1 MSAASTWGEP
11 EPATNEVYPL
21 VSLKY
26 LLKQTMMQFGA
37 QGACIA
43 LHDESIGQMRIQAH
57 VRWRNLKISEP
68 STSSKPGV
76 ISPKLSMTTQPGKTS
91 LSSFAS
97 TSTSARLRAVRP
109 SIEELEDVTPQQCE
123 LFTVGTTYAIGQD
136 LIGYVWHKNEAY
148 TIRYDDYL
156 TIFFTGR
163 PHPTQME
170 FTPTSFLV
178 MPILTVAPLRDID
191 GRNHH
196 PHTLGVILLY
206 RIFSDKSGFQEKHR
220 LEASQYV
227 ERIALHLQN
236 DQLQR
241 AQRRTSEYLQLL
253 QEISTVFPTS
263 VNLSQLVEKVYEF
276 IPRVVDVSSRLFT
289 VYDRDTDRLYDVFAV
304 HNGVRVEGLD
314 EQPAVFQKDDRPQ
327 WWTLTQK
334 ERSTLLFSPAQDS
347 NASEYEELLS
357 GTWGEQYQARS
368 FLLLP
373 LKMFNRVIGSIS
385 LTSMRPN
392 AYHQEEIQVL
402 ETMAQIVTV
411 NIENARLYE
420 RDRQLIQE
428 GRQREAQLA
437 AVNSALQAI
446 SSELD
451 VNALL
456 NNLVEEVAKILK
468 VDICVFFQP
477 SSDNTELVANALYAP
492 TSVRMVDD
500 GSGMPELDSPGGDDL
515 ISMIRL
521 PFKGTFLE
529 HMTNEGFFYLDSP
542 KLEELTQKSPEAS
555 VIFLSETQIKNML
568 MIPMSYPTEF
578 LGFLAVPL
586 PGENRFFRPKD
597 VATLLAIC
605 AQATSAVRNAQLFAQ
620 REEAYA
626 ELQRMD
632 KLKDEFM
639 VTASHELR
647 TPLSAISGY
656 STLLKRQGARATPQ
670 QIMRFATK
678 IATASQQL
686 SYLVANM
693 TEAAKV
699 GSIDKDLKIEAVQ
712 LYSAVEV
719 AASILA
725 LDVQQEI
732 TLDIDPHLWFEGDG
746 HRVRQVL
753 TNLLENAAKYS
764 PPEGQIQVSAC
775 AMKLSQT
782 EQLLSED
789 QIDHGLLFEQGD
801 RPIILVR
808 VTDQGEGIAPQDQQR
823 IFEKFVRAPRSLTT
837 PVRGSGLGL
846 YICRRFI
853 EAMDGKIWLERSVAN
868 EGSTFSFYLPRVD
881 PPVDP
886 PDA

>member
-1 MSAASTWGEP
+1 
-11 EPATNEVYPL
+11 
-21 VSLKY
+21 
-26 LLKQTMMQFGA
+26 
-37 QGACIA
+37 
-43 LHDESIGQMRIQAH
+43 
-57 VRWRNLKISEP
+57 
-68 STSSKPGV
+68 
-76 ISPKLSMTTQPGKTS
+76 
-91 LSSFAS
+91 
-97 TSTSARLRAVRP
+97 
-109 SIEELEDVTPQQCE
+109 
-123 LFTVGTTYAIGQD
+123 
-136 LIGYVWHKNEAY
+136 
-148 TIRYDDYL
+148 
-156 TIFFTGR
+156 
-163 PHPTQME
+163 
-170 FTPTSFLV
+170 
-178 MPILTVAPLRDID
+178 
-191 GRNHH
+191 
-196 PHTLGVILLY
+196 
-206 RIFSDKSGFQEKHR
+206 
-220 LEASQYV
+220 
-227 ERIALHLQN
+227 
-236 DQLQR
+236 
-241 AQRRTSEYLQLL
+241 
-253 QEISTVFPTS
+253 
-263 VNLSQLVEKVYEF
+263 
-276 IPRVVDVSSRLFT
+276 
-289 VYDRDTDRLYDVFAV
+289 
-304 HNGVRVEGLD
+304 
-314 EQPAVFQKDDRPQ
+314 
-327 WWTLTQK
+327 
-334 ERSTLLFSPAQDS
+334 
-347 NASEYEELLS
+347 
-357 GTWGEQYQARS
+357 
-368 FLLLP
+368 
-373 LKMFNRVIGSIS
+373 VIGSIS

-451 VNALL
+451 VNVLL

-500 GSGMPELDSPGGDDL
+500 GSGMPEIDSPGGDDL

-529 HMTNEGFFYLDSP
+529 YMTNEGFFYLDSP

-555 VIFLSETQIKNML
+555 AIFLSETQIKNML

-626 ELQRMD
+626 ELQRLD

-719 AASILA
+719 AANILA

-732 TLDIDPHLWFEGDG
+732 TLDIEPNLWFEGDG

-764 PPEGQIQVSAC
+764 PPEGRISLRLEALTNRTTLIRRPDRSRPALRTGRQTHRTC
-775 AMKLSQT
+775 ARHRPGRRHRPPGPAAHLRKIRPSPTFTHNTRARLWTWPIHLS
-782 EQLLSED
+782 SF
-789 QIDHGLLFEQGD
+789 H
-801 RPIILVR
+801 
-808 VTDQGEGIAPQDQQR
+808 
-823 IFEKFVRAPRSLTT
+823 RSN
-837 PVRGSGLGL
+837 G
-846 YICRRFI
+846 
-853 EAMDGKIWLERSVAN
+853 W
-868 EGSTFSFYLPRVD
+868 
-881 PPVDP
+881 
-886 PDA
+886 